1 MTFRL
6 EDSLFLTSNHLA
18 PQPFL
23 GRLKVANLSSCSVQ
37 QTLPALLQ
45 VLLVSTSC
53 VCGLLQ
59 EHMRVV
65 HVLIMCVVCYR
76 NT

>member
-1 MTFRL
+1 MRGACV
-6 EDSLFLTSNHLA
+6 NY
-18 PQPFL
+18 
-23 GRLKVANLSSCSVQ
+23 
-37 QTLPALLQ
+37 
-45 VLLVSTSC
+45 
-53 VCGLLQ
+53 VCGVLQ